1 MQPAEDVIGA
11 VGFSVMTVRPGDTC
25 LAMGISDLPIL
36 APGHLMSVMESA
48 CVAALVEHLENGET
62 TVVDKFD
69 ISLIGSVGIGS
80 EIRANARCTEVVD
93 RTMMFECD
101 VYEGE
106 RHIAYAVIERTAVER
121 VSFLA
126 RTAAQSLLNN
136 SDQ

>member
-1 MQPAEDVIGA
+1 
-11 VGFSVMTVRPGDTC
+11 
-25 LAMGISDLPIL
+25 
-36 APGHLMSVMESA
+36 MSVMESA
-48 CVAALVEHLENGET
+48 CVAALVELLENGET

-69 ISLIGSVGIGS
+69 ISLIDSVGIGT
-80 EIRANARCTEVVD
+80 EIRANARCTEVID

-136 SDQ
+136 PDQ